1 MRRAKVRIN
10 TKIEIKALLG
20 HGISQRHVAKRF
32 EKMCLKCVKE
42 AQEQSASFKYTGS
55 RS

>member
-20 HGISQRHVAKRF
+20 HGTSQRHVATALDVFKKNVF
-32 EKMCLKCVKE
+32 KMCQK
-42 AQEQSASFKYTGS
+42 SS
-55 RS
+55 RTICLV

>member
-20 HGISQRHVAKRF
+20 HGISQRHVVTALDVSK
-32 EKMCLKCVKE
+32 KCV
-42 AQEQSASFKYTGS
+42 
-55 RS
+55 

>member
-20 HGISQRHVAKRF
+20 HDISQRHVATALDVSK
-32 EKMCLKCVKE
+32 KCV
-42 AQEQSASFKYTGS
+42 
-55 RS
+55 